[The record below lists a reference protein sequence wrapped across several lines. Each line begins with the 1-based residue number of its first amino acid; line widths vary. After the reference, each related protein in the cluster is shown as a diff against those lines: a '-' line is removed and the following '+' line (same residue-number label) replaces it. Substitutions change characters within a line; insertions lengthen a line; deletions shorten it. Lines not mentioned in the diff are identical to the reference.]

1 MKKLYLELI
10 IKIVSL
16 VGLVAILILAIKGL
30 ISIF

>member
-30 ISIF
+30 ISLF